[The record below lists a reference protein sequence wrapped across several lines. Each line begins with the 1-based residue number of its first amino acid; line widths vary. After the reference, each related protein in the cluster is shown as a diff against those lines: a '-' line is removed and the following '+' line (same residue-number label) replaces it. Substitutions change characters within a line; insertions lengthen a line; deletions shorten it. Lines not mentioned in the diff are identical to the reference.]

1 MFKKNGPLSKNI
13 PNSSGEMEN
22 YQLSLGERD

>member
-1 MFKKNGPLSKNI
+1 MLKKMDFDPKNI
-13 PNSSGEMEN
+13 PNSLGEIEN